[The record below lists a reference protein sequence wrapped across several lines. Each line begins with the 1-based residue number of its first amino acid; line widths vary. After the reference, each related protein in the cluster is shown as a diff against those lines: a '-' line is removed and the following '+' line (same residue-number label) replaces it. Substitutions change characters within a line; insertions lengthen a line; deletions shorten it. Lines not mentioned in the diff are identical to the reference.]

1 MGIKRVLQC
10 FQLLSGFKINFK
22 KSSLFVFKQSQH
34 GVDVYASMLGCKIDT
49 GPISYLGATLGA
61 NPRSVR
67 FWDPL
72 IHKFSAKINSYD
84 ASRVSLAGK
93 TVLLRAAI
101 DNIPIYWFSMYRMPE
116 MVANKLE

>member
-1 MGIKRVLQC
+1 MSHQRA
-10 FQLLSGFKINFK
+10 
-22 KSSLFVFKQSQH
+22 
-34 GVDVYASMLGCKIDT
+34 DAYASMLGCKIDT

-67 FWDPL
+67 FWDSL

-93 TVLLRAAI
+93 LC
-101 DNIPIYWFSMYRMPE
+101 Y
-116 MVANKLE
+116 LELQLTAFLYIVSQCIGCQKWWQTS